1 MITALVNRRY
11 FSRQKS
17 KHKGETPI
25 RSEFYQKMRA
35 KMAERGRFPIEPPI
49 ISEKQ
54 EFSESAILRKCSY
67 MEKAPGLAKRKWS
80 VAEES

>member
-1 MITALVNRRY
+1 MITALVNPRY

-17 KHKGETPI
+17 KHKAETPI

-35 KMAERGRFPIEPPI
+35 KMTERGRLSVDSPFTT
-49 ISEKQ
+49 EKQ
-54 EFSESAILRKCSY
+54 EFSDSVILRKCSY
-67 MEKAPGLAKRKWS
+67 MEKAPSLSKRKWS